1 MTKSATQPPKG
12 NVVQSWEEEDY
23 RVKNAREGKAIFI
36 PGRDAEDMKAEEAMK
51 RAAADAFVPPV
62 QFTNDELDR
71 YLEAADE
78 LPVLLARAE
87 NAFGLICELLQGQD
101 YCGHFGIGDLAY
113 LASRA
118 FASASEKE
126 GEDIAQLGSRL
137 RTAKSGAVKAKI
149 AAGAA

>member
-23 RVKNAREGKAIFI
+23 RVKNAREGKAIYI
-36 PGRDAEDMKAEEAMK
+36 PGRDVEDMKAEEAAK
-51 RAAADAFVPPV
+51 RAAADGWIPPV
-62 QFTNDELDR
+62 QFTDDELDR

-87 NAFGLICELLQGQD
+87 NAFSLICELLQGQG
-101 YCGHFGIGDLAY
+101 YTGHFGIGDLAY

-118 FASASEKE
+118 FASAAMTE
-126 GEDIAQLGSRL
+126 GENIAQLGSRL
-137 RTAKSGAVKAKI
+137 RTVKSDAIKAKI
-149 AAGAA
+149 AAGAS